1 MAGLEEDWAEP
12 GNSAVVLQKTA
23 LPRREN
29 DSVHQ
34 QV

>member
-1 MAGLEEDWAEP
+1 MAGLQKDLVDP
-12 GNSAVVLQKTA
+12 SNSAVVLQKTA
-23 LPRREN
+23 LSRREN